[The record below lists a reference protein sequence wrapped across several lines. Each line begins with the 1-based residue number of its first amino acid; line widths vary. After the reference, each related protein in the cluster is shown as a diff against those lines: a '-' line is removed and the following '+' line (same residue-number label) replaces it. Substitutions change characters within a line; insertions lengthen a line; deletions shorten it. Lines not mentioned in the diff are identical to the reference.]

1 MRSYPMSKPSNKM
14 KEELEQIRKTEIE
27 NAMAK
32 EREEVLAQRNR
43 ERAEADDNLKKGRYI
58 KDPRTGQSITL
69 WESAVQKAEEV
80 LNADLNS
87 YMDARAAIMSLLKM
101 YYEMVKAN
109 TQTMKELRAGIGNTI
124 MDWGVFPI
132 KDYIGKKLTGNPE
145 IDLPILQHEVS
156 YTDDNKLKIE
166 PLTRSDK
173 GLTLSEED
181 EKLMKEG
188 KIQKGQIDRI
198 FEGMIRMWLKN
209 NDYTPDPNNLGQFVN
224 SHGQTLDKA
233 TFDQLK
239 KDDQHGLNHFLTEHD
254 PDLQYRPSGP

>member
-173 GLTLSEED
+173 REE
-181 EKLMKEG
+181 
-188 KIQKGQIDRI
+188 KGQLDKL
-198 FEGMIRMWLKN
+198 FKSMIHMWLKN
-209 NDYTPDPNNLGQFVN
+209 NDYTPDPNNPDQFVN
-224 SHGQTLDKA
+224 SHGETLDKA
-233 TFDQLK
+233 TFDKLK
-239 KDDQHGLNHFLTEHD
+239 KDDQHGLNHFLTEYD
-254 PDLQYRPSGP
+254 PDLQFRPSKP

>member
-1 MRSYPMSKPSNKM
+1 MRSYPMSKTPNKM

-27 NAMAK
+27 NAMVT
-32 EREEVLAQRNR
+32 EREKLLAQRNR
-43 ERAEADDNLKKGRYI
+43 ERAEASDDLKKGRYI
-58 KDPRTGQSITL
+58 KDPRTGQTITL

-109 TQTMKELRAGIGNTI
+109 AQTMKELRAGIGNTI
-124 MDWGVFPI
+124 MDWGIFPI
-132 KDYIGKKLTGNPE
+132 KDYIGKKLTGDPE

-173 GLTLSEED
+173 G
-181 EKLMKEG
+181 EG
-188 KIQKGQIDRI
+188 KGKLDQI
-198 FEGMIRMWLKN
+198 FEGMVHMWLKN
-209 NDYTPDPNNLGQFVN
+209 NDYTPDPNNPGQFVN
-224 SHGQTLDKA
+224 SHGETLDKT
-233 TFDQLK
+233 TFDKLK

-254 PDLQYRPSGP
+254 PDIQYRPSRP